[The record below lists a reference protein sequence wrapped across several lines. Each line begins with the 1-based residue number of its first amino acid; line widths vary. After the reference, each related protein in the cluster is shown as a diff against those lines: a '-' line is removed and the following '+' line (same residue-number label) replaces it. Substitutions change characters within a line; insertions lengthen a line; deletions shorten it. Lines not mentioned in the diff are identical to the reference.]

1 MIELREIE
9 KDALLKMDEG
19 YILLAGCGIFGIHC
33 LLMRGGD
40 KVLLHRSSFM
50 RLRNA
55 GLVRY
60 RDQGPPKEGKK
71 VERLDAHLTTGGRKL
86 VRELREKKKELVDA
100 GLIGGWVIS
109 GSEYSRQSQRI
120 V

>member
-1 MIELREIE
+1 MIELREVE

-19 YILLAGCGIFGIHC
+19 YVLLAGCGIFGIHC

-60 RDQGPPKEGKK
+60 RDRGPPKEGNKI
-71 VERLDAHLTTGGRKL
+71 ERLDAVLASTGRKI
-86 VRELREKKKELVDA
+86 VRELRERSRESETADA
-100 GLIGGWVIS
+100 
-109 GSEYSRQSQRI
+109 E
-120 V
+120 